1 MCTLHLSSQHVN
13 VRPPGHPIPEA
24 TVPVDIERRDA
35 VAVLTLNRPEAL
47 NAISPEMLDQLDQR
61 LGEIEEDAALRVAVL
76 TGAGERA
83 FCAGA
88 DIGHMRTADA
98 LEARRFA
105 GRGQEVADRI
115 EALPKPVVA
124 AVNGYALGGGCE
136 LALACDV
143 RVAAEGARFGQPE
156 VSLGII
162 PGWGGTQR
170 LARTTSMGFA
180 KEMILTGRPV
190 AADEALR
197 AGLVTHVHPAA
208 HMLERAIEIA
218 EAIAGHG
225 SWAVASAK
233 GLCNLALGGE
243 AAGPYARELD
253 AFALAFTTPDQR
265 EGMTAFL
272 EKRPARF
279 AGREEVGAR

>member
-1 MCTLHLSSQHVN
+1 M
-13 VRPPGHPIPEA
+13 
-24 TVPVDIERRDA
+24 ERRDR

-47 NAISPEMLDQLDQR
+47 NALSPEMLDE
-61 LGEIEEDAALRVAVL
+61 LGERLDEIAGDPGIRAAVM
-76 TGAGERA
+76 TGAGEKA
-83 FCAGA
+83 FCAGG
-88 DIGHMRTADA
+88 DVSHMRTASA

-105 GRGQEVADRI
+105 EHGHEIADRI
-115 EALPKPVVA
+115 EGIATPVVA

-143 RVAAEGARFGQPE
+143 RIASETARFGQPE
-156 VSLGII
+156 VKLGIV

-170 LARTTSMGFA
+170 LARATSLGFA

-190 AADEALR
+190 TADEALR

-208 HMLERAIEIA
+208 ELLDRAVELA
-218 EAIAGHG
+218 DAIARQP

-233 GLCNLALGGE
+233 RLCNLALGGD
-243 AAGPYARELD
+243 APAPFAREID
-253 AFALAFTTPDQR
+253 VFALAFTTPDQR
-265 EGMTAFL
+265 EGMAAFF

-279 AGREEVGAR
+279 EGLPEAAAR